1 MHIWGVAD
9 FSGKSWY
16 ETLDSYLTNT
26 LHFIRSRVEGYLYIL
41 RGVDNWIKLINYADN
56 ALCYSNNEDFWLRFE
71 QSLKKRFNLSWL
83 GQAKWYLT
91 GNENKNNHIIT

>member
-1 MHIWGVAD
+1 MAD

-56 ALCYSNNEDFWLRFE
+56 ALCYSNNEDLRLRFE

-83 GQAKWYLT
+83 GQAKWYLA
-91 GNENKNNHIIT
+91 GNENKKNQIIT